1 MRIQLGNALTVAR
14 WEFIRTIKS
23 PTFIILT
30 LVIPLIM
37 LVSGGL
43 SVITGRA
50 AASEP
55 LNLGVI
61 DLVGDF
67 HPVLEGELE
76 SAPAG
81 LQVHDVASGEEAA
94 RDSVIAGDLD
104 AYVIIDESSL
114 AESTLTVQTG
124 DRMEARSSIANMVLS
139 RAVTN
144 YRLLQMGLSGEEV
157 AQATEEV
164 RVRTVSID
172 ADRAEDVW
180 IGEMIVP
187 MVVAMGLIF
196 STVFSGQMMMYGVIK
211 EKRNRIVEI
220 LLSSVSSLD
229 LLTGKLLGFGLL
241 GLMQIFL
248 WAGIG
253 LVVALRFFD
262 LSGILPSVGDGLIY
276 LFYFVFGYLL
286 IASLFAALGATMKD
300 AEGGGQVQGLVILI
314 PMLPVFLAGPMV
326 ASPNALWARL
336 LSHIP
341 PFIPSTVLLRMAG
354 TNLPTW
360 EIFTTGAMLMASV
373 VAFVYLSARIFQG
386 GILRFER
393 ATTLAE
399 ATRMARGN
407 TD

>member
-1 MRIQLGNALTVAR
+1 
-14 WEFIRTIKS
+14 
-23 PTFIILT
+23 
-30 LVIPLIM
+30 
-37 LVSGGL
+37 
-43 SVITGRA
+43 
-50 AASEP
+50 
-55 LNLGVI
+55 
-61 DLVGDF
+61 
-67 HPVLEGELE
+67 
-76 SAPAG
+76 
-81 LQVHDVASGEEAA
+81 
-94 RDSVIAGDLD
+94 
-104 AYVIIDESSL
+104 
-114 AESTLTVQTG
+114 
-124 DRMEARSSIANMVLS
+124 
-139 RAVTN
+139 
-144 YRLLQMGLSGEEV
+144 
-157 AQATEEV
+157 
-164 RVRTVSID
+164 
-172 ADRAEDVW
+172 
-180 IGEMIVP
+180 
-187 MVVAMGLIF
+187 
-196 STVFSGQMMMYGVIK
+196 MYGVIK